1 MALTPALRA
10 ELEAMTRQHRVV
22 LFMKGSR
29 ARPQCGFSASVVEI
43 LDDLI
48 DDYVTVDV
56 LARPEVRDGIKE
68 YSDWP
73 TIPQLYVAGELV
85 GGADIVRELRETGE
99 LADILGAS
107 SSGGGVAPQSPLVEE
122 SSTSLQVTV
131 TAGAIAAMLA
141 ARQPE
146 DGPFLRLEVSPEFE
160 HGLFFDDEKP
170 GDRRVACEG
179 VILIVDAE
187 SAARAD
193 QIRIDYVKEGE
204 REGFK
209 IDNPNRAKPAKP
221 QVSAPPPRP
230 PRPEHPP
237 AFVVT
242 EEALAQFR
250 AAILEEG
257 EGEHAIKVGARR
269 MGAKKA
275 DYELGIVKS
284 EERGESDF
292 VIERDGLR
300 YFVDENSARTLD
312 GATIDFVSA
321 DGGSGFKF
329 SNARL
334 DDGWTDE
341 RAVQLQDLL
350 EKEINPGVAAHGGYV
365 ELLDLIGDVAYVL
378 MGGGCQGCGMAAV
391 TLQQGIQERVAK
403 AMPGLRLLDTTDH
416 AAGANPYYRAQR

>member
-1 MALTPALRA
+1 MALTAALRA

-22 LFMKGSR
+22 LFMKGTR

-43 LDDLI
+43 LDELL
-48 DDYVTVDV
+48 DDYATVDV
-56 LARPEVRDGIKE
+56 LARPEVREGIKE

-73 TIPQLYVAGELV
+73 TIPQLYVAGEFV
-85 GGADIVRELRETGE
+85 GGADILRELRETGE
-99 LADILGAS
+99 LEEILGATVD
-107 SSGGGVAPQSPLVEE
+107 GQGEPPHSPLVDDGAAP
-122 SSTSLQVTV
+122 LQVTV

-141 ARQPE
+141 ARQE
-146 DGPFLRLEVSPEFE
+146 DDGSFLRLEISPEFE
-160 HGLFFDDEKP
+160 HGLFFDDKKP
-170 GDRRVACEG
+170 GDRTVACDG
-179 VILIVDAE
+179 VTLVVDAE

-193 QIRIDYVKEGE
+193 HIRIDYVKEGE

-209 IDNPNRAKPAKP
+209 IDNPNRNKPAKP
-221 QVSAPPPRP
+221 AAAAPPPRP
-230 PRPEHPP
+230 PRPENPP
-237 AFVVT
+237 AFEVT
-242 EEALAQFR
+242 ADALAQFR
-250 AAILEEG
+250 AAVEEEG
-257 EGEHAIKVGARR
+257 DGDHAIKVGARR

-275 DYELGIVKS
+275 DYELGIIKV
-284 EERGESDF
+284 EEKGETDF
-292 VIERDGLR
+292 VIERDGLC

-334 DDGWTDE
+334 EAGWTDE
-341 RAVQLQDLL
+341 RAIQLQDLL

-365 ELLDLIGDVAYVL
+365 ELLDLIGDIAYVL

-403 AMPGLRLLDTTDH
+403 AMPGLRLIDTTDH
-416 AAGANPYYRAQR
+416 AAGANPYYRAKH